1 MTQKAYKVTDN
12 TNEMSFHELFS
23 QSTQVRIPLFQ
34 REYVWTEKQLNRLIS
49 EIRVVV
55 EGEDTNRFLGAIIA
69 VRREANPAAPQPF
82 EIVDGQQRLT
92 TLFLFVLAAAY
103 VAAKAGEEDY
113 AVGLI
118 NSNLAIDWWR
128 DGVNTKLVSSYADQ
142 GQFVSVFSQL
152 LKLGNLSDSLGPR
165 IKLPTPTGPSVGRL
179 VNQFT
184 RIQKFL
190 TKEFSNSGFEHFKAL
205 VTTAQ
210 TKLTFVF
217 ILLKDAS
224 NATTVFEGLNDPGIP
239 IGIGDLVR
247 NEVFSK
253 IADQPDIAHHIHE
266 QVWLPFR
273 NSLGDYFDDYF
284 FPFGVLQDSST
295 RQVDL
300 FKSLRELWKAA
311 DKPSEIIV
319 HLEEYVKPYLALAA
333 PDSADYLGSKISKA
347 IVRLRACNLPNSTYP
362 FVMRLLKEVEKGI
375 VAEGDAESTLMAI
388 ESFLVRR
395 AIAGIEPTGLLV
407 FFRTAWSSVSGQPNW
422 QSFSEALKKR
432 GTIEWPDDQRVIS
445 AIQSRRI
452 YKIGIKD
459 YLLSEYDRSL
469 GGDVPNN
476 PAWIEHVL
484 PQTMSEG
491 WTKTSDGLPLFSK
504 DKHDELL
511 DTWGNLVCLSS
522 KMNIDASNSPY
533 KIKRELFRQD
543 SMYKSA
549 RSLAERYDDWTPES
563 VVSRSKEIGDWAV
576 NRWRREN

>member
-1 MTQKAYKVTDN
+1 
-12 TNEMSFHELFS
+12 MSFHELFS

-34 REYVWTEKQLNRLIS
+34 REYVWTEKQLNRLTN

-69 VRREANPAAPQPF
+69 VRREANPAAPQPY

-103 VAAKAGEEDY
+103 VAAKSGQEDY
-113 AVGLI
+113 AIGLI

-128 DGVNTKLVSSYADQ
+128 DGPNTKLISSYADQ
-142 GQFVSVFSQL
+142 SQFVSAFSQL
-152 LKLGNLSDSLGPR
+152 LKLGNLSDLLGPR
-165 IKLPTPTGPSVGRL
+165 IKFPAATGPSTGRL
-179 VNQFT
+179 LNQFT

-190 TKEFSNSGFEHFKAL
+190 TTELANHGFEHFKNL

-224 NATTVFEGLNDPGIP
+224 NATTVFEGLNDPGVP

-253 IADQPDIAHHIHE
+253 IADNPDVAHHIHE
-266 QVWLPFR
+266 QLWLPFR
-273 NSLGDYFDDYF
+273 NKLGIYFDQYF

-311 DKPSEIIV
+311 DRPAEIIA
-319 HLEEYVKPYLALAA
+319 HLEEYVEPYLALASDHYDGPLNPRIA
-333 PDSADYLGSKISKA
+333 TSISNLK
-347 IVRLRACNLPNSTYP
+347 ACNLPNSTYP
-362 FVMRLLKEVEKGI
+362 FIMRLLKEVEKGK
-375 VAEGDAESTLMAI
+375 VSVDDAVSCLEAI

-395 AIAGIEPTGLLV
+395 AIVGIESSGLLV
-407 FFRTAWSSVSGQPNW
+407 FFRTAWSVMGGTPNW
-422 QSFSEALKKR
+422 TAFADALKR
-432 GTIEWPDDQRVIS
+432 REGIEWPDDDRIRAAVL
-445 AIQSRRI
+445 ARRI
-452 YKIGIKD
+452 YKIGIKN
-459 YLLSEYDRSL
+459 YLLAEYDRSL

-484 PQTMSEG
+484 PQSMSED
-491 WTKTSDGLPLFSK
+491 WHRTPDGFPLFNK
-504 DKHDELL
+504 EAHDELL

-522 KMNIDASNSPY
+522 RMNIDVSNAAY
-533 KIKRELFRQD
+533 RIKRAIFQQS

-549 RSLAERYDDWTPES
+549 RALAERYETWTPDTVRE
-563 VVSRSKEIGDWAV
+563 RSAEIGEWAIK
-576 NRWRREN
+576 RWKRDL